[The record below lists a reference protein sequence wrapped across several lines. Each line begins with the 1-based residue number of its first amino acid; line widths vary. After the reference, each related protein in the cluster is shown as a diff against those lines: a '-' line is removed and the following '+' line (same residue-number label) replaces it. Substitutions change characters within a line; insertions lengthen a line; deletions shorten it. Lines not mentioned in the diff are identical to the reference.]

1 MFRSEEIDLKYY
13 GLVIGRWKRLIITV
27 AGACVGLALVL
38 NLVMQPIYRAATR
51 LEISKEPTRSPIT
64 GELIGDDYQT
74 DNVALMTTAELMTN
88 RSLLRQVVRTL
99 RERQLLQMNA
109 PRAEFFRRLRDKA
122 TFGAADP
129 ASAVEGLDEAGAVSR
144 DVDWLLSI
152 LTVKPI
158 RETRLVKVEVEHWNP
173 RIAKAIADV
182 VASEFVDY
190 QGGLRAAADT
200 MRLGRLRSRVQD
212 ARGQINDLEAHL
224 SGEAGMPVLEER
236 VKQYSGTISG
246 LNEAMVKAQTERLAV
261 EAKLQ
266 RVKRLMSDSL
276 VAAGSLP
283 VQTETLEGMWRD
295 LLQRQTEL
303 ARAREVFRGRHPRV
317 LMLETELRAIR
328 ENIRAELDKTVAALT
343 SERATLAAQEKSLR
357 EAIGLNEGQLRSVS
371 GAIGQQSTLQSQLR
385 SKQDFYNLLNARV
398 QEGEVVSVGVKLPL
412 VRVVEPA
419 TVAGDPVRPR
429 KALNLMLGLIVGL
442 FAGTGL
448 ALFLEYLRRAIR
460 TPNDVMEHLQLPVL
474 GMIPRRPH

>member
-1 MFRSEEIDLKYY
+1 MFRSDEIDLKYY
-13 GLVIGRWKRLIITV
+13 GLVIARWKRLIITV
-27 AGACVGLALVL
+27 AGACVGLAIVL
-38 NLVMQPIYRAATR
+38 NLIMQPIYRAVTR

-88 RSLLRQVVRTL
+88 RGLLRQVVLTL
-99 RERQLLQMNA
+99 RQRQLLQMNA
-109 PRAEFFRRLRDKA
+109 PRAEFFRRLREKV

-129 ASAVEGLDEAGAVSR
+129 ASAIVGLDEAGAVGR
-144 DVDWLLSI
+144 DVDWLLSVM
-152 LTVKPI
+152 TVKPI

-182 VASEFVDY
+182 VVSEFVDY

-200 MRLGRLRSRVQD
+200 MRLGHLRSRVQD
-212 ARGQINDLEAHL
+212 ERGQINEMEAHL

-236 VKQYSGTISG
+236 VKQLSGSITG
-246 LNEAMVKAQTERLAV
+246 LNDAMVKAQTERLVV

-266 RVKRLMSDSL
+266 RVKRLLSDSL

-283 VQTETLEGMWRD
+283 LQSETLEGMWRD

-303 ARAREVFRGRHPRV
+303 ARAREVFKERHPRV
-317 LMLETELRAIR
+317 VMLETELRAIR
-328 ENIRAELDKTVAALT
+328 ENIRAELDKMVAALA
-343 SERATLAAQEKSLR
+343 SDHATLQAQERSLR
-357 EAIGLNEGQLRSVS
+357 DAIGRNEGDLRVVS
-371 GAIGQQSTLQSQLR
+371 SKIGQQSTLQSQLH
-385 SKQDFYNLLNARV
+385 SKQNFYDLLNARV
-398 QEGEVVSVGVKLPL
+398 QEGEAVTAGVRLPL

-419 TVAGDPVRPR
+419 TVLGDPVRPR
-429 KALNLMLGLIVGL
+429 KALNLVLGLIVGL

-448 ALFLEYLRRAIR
+448 ALFLEYMRRAIR
-460 TPNDVMEHLQLPVL
+460 TPNDVLEHLQLPVL